1 MNMAIQNE
9 TDYCSCNVNT
19 ESWKDN
25 HHNVMRVPTSPPKTA
40 WNSYTRKMIKIA
52 LDKGVKHP
60 GCSPCWQAEDENRRS
75 VRNTFN
81 SLLEGIEPIE
91 GQPRSIILKPGNVC
105 NLACR
110 MCNPATSTRWYRDA
124 YELEEPNIEYNEYI
138 KRFEIIRTSFGKQ
151 NVEFWDTLKEWIPE
165 LRVIYIYGGE
175 PMLNPETWEWLAHGV
190 NVGASENIAID
201 ITTNLT
207 IWNEQY
213 LEILGKYKKVQ
224 LNVSLDS
231 SISQEIEYIRH
242 LSDGTTLFQ
251 NARKIN
257 EYYKNNENVTV
268 SITYTIS
275 SLNIYNLE
283 HHIQQVKEMTGIQEL
298 QLNNVYTPEIYD
310 ARHLPNPIK
319 EELKK
324 ELVDPEVIGWMSR
337 VIPGCD
343 KLWPEF
349 CAHTDKLDA
358 IRGQSFK
365 DAFPEWWAK
374 LEPYWYNYE

>member
-1 MNMAIQNE
+1 MKKSNLHCSLSHMNMAIQNE

-231 SISQEIEYIRH
+231 SDAKEIEYVRH
-242 LSDGTTLFQ
+242 LSNAETLFK
-251 NARKIN
+251 NARRMN
-257 EYYKNNENVTV
+257 EYFKDYDNVEV
-268 SITYTIS
+268 SFTYTVT
-275 SLNIYNLE
+275 SLNIYRIDYHLDK
-283 HHIQQVKEMTGIQEL
+283 IIEMTGINDYS
-298 QLNNVYTPEIYD
+298 LNFVYTPGIYD
-310 ARHLPNPIK
+310 VRHLPNPIK
-319 EELKK
+319 QEIRDDVVKLK
-324 ELVDPEVIGWMSR
+324 
-337 VIPGCD
+337 
-343 KLWPEF
+343 
-349 CAHTDKLDA
+349 
-358 IRGQSFK
+358 
-365 DAFPEWWAK
+365 
-374 LEPYWYNYE
+374 

>member
-1 MNMAIQNE
+1 
-9 TDYCSCNVNT
+9 
-19 ESWKDN
+19 
-25 HHNVMRVPTSPPKTA
+25 
-40 WNSYTRKMIKIA
+40 MIKIA